1 MRTESIRPPRR
12 LAIAWSEDG
21 WLAAVRRGGRRA
33 AGAAAIRQA
42 DLTSTG
48 TSGTREPF
56 NSLTTMKRAHL
67 RTSRSPR
74 GFTLIELLT
83 VIAIIGV
90 LAGMILPALAIS
102 KTKARI
108 PLTKADMKT
117 IEGAVSAYQA
127 AYSRMPAFSKSRDSI
142 NDTSPDFTYGTVA
155 RAGTSLQPTLS
166 NNRGA
171 ALVAIGNTGNV
182 GGWQA
187 NNSELVAILRDVER
201 FADGTLTVNA
211 DHRLN
216 PQKQNFLD
224 GFQDKNYQRPAAA
237 GRPAIYAG
245 RGVGPD
251 GVLRDPWGH
260 PFIITLDLN
269 FDGRCRDAFYRMQT
283 VSQENGD
290 LGFNGLRR
298 GPPVG
303 PGDTGLNRFELRA
316 PVAVWSLGPDG
327 AADAGI
333 RANVGANKDN
343 ILSWK

>member
-1 MRTESIRPPRR
+1 MSPHAARR
-12 LAIAWSEDG
+12 LSVFWREDRWQAG
-21 WLAAVRRGGRRA
+21 IRRGCRTAGEAVA
-33 AGAAAIRQA
+33 AGRVDASAPV
-42 DLTSTG
+42 TSDR
-48 TSGTREPF
+48 RELL
-56 NSLTTMKRAHL
+56 NSLTTMKRAPL
-67 RTSRSPR
+67 RTSPSPR

-90 LAGMILPALAIS
+90 LAGMILPAIAIS

-108 PLTKADMKT
+108 AMTKADMKT

-142 NDTSPDFTYGTVA
+142 NDTCPDFTYGTVA
-155 RAGTSLQPTLS
+155 RAGASAQPTLS
-166 NNRGA
+166 NNRGG
-171 ALVAIGNTGNV
+171 ALVPIGNTGNA

-201 FADGTLTVNA
+201 FADGSLTVNA

-269 FDGRCRDAFYRMQT
+269 FDGRCRDAFYRMQS

-290 LGFNGLRR
+290 LGYFGSRR
-298 GPPVG
+298 GAAVG
-303 PGDTGLNRFELRA
+303 PGDTTPNRFEVRSA
-316 PVAVWSLGPDG
+316 VTVWSLGPDG
-327 AADAGI
+327 GADAGV